1 MESFLMGLKK
11 DTKKQ
16 NYFIT
21 PGSFPVHI
29 VIWCPDWFLQKK
41 YRDLYFRKWVLDV
54 ESDFPLNG
62 CIVSREKIW
71 PIFKGHAD
79 IRRSICSPM
88 RSFINR
94 K

>member
-1 MESFLMGLKK
+1 MGLKK

-41 YRDLYFRKWVLDV
+41 NRDLYFRKWVLDV

-79 IRRSICSPM
+79 IRRSILGE
-88 RSFINR
+88 IQ
-94 K
+94 